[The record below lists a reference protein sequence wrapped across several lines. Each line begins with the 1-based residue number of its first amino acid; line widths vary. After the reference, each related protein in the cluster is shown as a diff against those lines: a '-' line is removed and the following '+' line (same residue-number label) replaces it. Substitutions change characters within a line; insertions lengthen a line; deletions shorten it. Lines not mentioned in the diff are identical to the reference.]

1 MSSKFLK
8 HLSSVSNNHKIPI
21 KTVFLSNEEKS
32 VSLHFFTIIELLIKI
47 TSKTQEF
54 NPKTFVASFIQS
66 SSRLNLSLNLF

>member
-21 KTVFLSNEEKS
+21 KTVFLSNEKKFI
-32 VSLHFFTIIELLIKI
+32 SLHFITTIKLSIQI